1 MCGSGLEQNT
11 YGAIYEDNDDDDD
24 GGDDDHGIC
33 GDASCVTCLYV
44 CLCFCFLLLDNCIRI
59 LQSPPRVAGCT
70 ITAAGSWL

>member
-11 YGAIYEDNDDDDD
+11 YGAIYEEHDDADGDDDDDDD
-24 GGDDDHGIC
+24 GDDGDDD
-33 GDASCVTCLYV
+33 DVFL
-44 CLCFCFLLLDNCIRI
+44 FLLLDNCIRI